1 MNPYCPKCKKM
12 MQVTKSGYYKCPQ
25 CKEKYKRGQDII
37 LPKGIVKSEEQVKE
51 ELKSMMYEEA
61 RKGRGRPEFQGLPLE
76 MRQRLELQRMEQQKP
91 IARRIRRR
99 LTKKF
104 GKRKHDKKEETTK

>member
-1 MNPYCPKCKKM
+1 MPFCPKCKKLM
-12 MQVTKSGYYKCPQ
+12 RITKNGYYKCPQ
-25 CKEKYKRGQDII
+25 CGDKYKCGQDVI

-51 ELKSMMYEEA
+51 ELKSMTYEEA
-61 RKGRGRPEFQGLPLE
+61 RKGRGRPELQGLPLE

-104 GKRKHDKKEETTK
+104 GKRRKKEK